1 MLTPIVSIIIRTH
14 NQKSLISRA
23 IDSVL
28 NQSTMRWELLI
39 IDDGS
44 EDGTEA
50 FVKKYFLINKRIRY
64 FKRAY
69 NGEVPSM
76 NFGIKNAVGNYITFL
91 KPQDEFSQNHI
102 ELRLNYLEQNPEV
115 DLITGGI
122 NLERLKFENPEYYK
136 TITSKY
142 DKESILGNLVLFGR
156 RKVFELLSGFNDVE
170 YYETDFV
177 VRALDYF
184 NIKKVDFQTYII
196 HLD

>member
-1 MLTPIVSIIIRTH
+1 
-14 NQKSLISRA
+14 
-23 IDSVL
+23 
-28 NQSTMRWELLI
+28 MRWELLI